1 MSKLDTLMATNKP
14 PQTQP
19 ALGCAVCGNSIAAGT
34 LHAMP
39 GRSLDVLCPRCVT
52 LIRLHSRYWP
62 GCEVGW
68 HDLFDHTLHFRQR
81 ATAWA
86 TIRER
91 TAR

>member
-1 MSKLDTLMATNKP
+1 MTTRTTAHPSTP
-14 PQTQP
+14 PP
-19 ALGCAVCGNSIAAGT
+19 LSCVVCENSIAAGT
-34 LHAMP
+34 LHGMP

-68 HDLFDHTLHFRQR
+68 HDLFDHPLHFRR
-81 ATAWA
+81 RDTAWA